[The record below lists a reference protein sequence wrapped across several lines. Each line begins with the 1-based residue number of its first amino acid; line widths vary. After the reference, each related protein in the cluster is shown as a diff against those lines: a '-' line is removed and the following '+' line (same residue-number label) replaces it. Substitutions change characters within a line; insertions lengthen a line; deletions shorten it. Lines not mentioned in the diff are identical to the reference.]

1 MKLNLG
7 GQLSFYLPG
16 HPRQLEVQL
25 DGPTLLSEVL
35 ANLGIPIAEIYLVA
49 INGEMVDPHNTLVS
63 QEDNVKLFPPV
74 DGG

>member
-25 DGPTLLSEVL
+25 DGPTWLSDVL
-35 ANLGIPIAEIYLVA
+35 TNLGIPIAEIYLVA
-49 INGEMVDPHNTLVS
+49 VNGEMVDPHNTLVS
-63 QEDNVKLFPPV
+63 QEDEVKLYPPV

>member
-16 HPRQLEVQL
+16 HPRRLEVQL
-25 DGPTLLSEVL
+25 DGPTWLRDVL
-35 ANLGIPIAEIYLVA
+35 TNLGIPIAEIYLVA
-49 INGEMVDPHNTLVS
+49 VNGEMVDPQNTLVS
-63 QEDNVKLFPPV
+63 QEDEVKLYPPV

>member
-16 HPRQLEVQL
+16 HPRQLDVQL

-35 ANLGIPIAEIYLVA
+35 ASLGIPIAEIYIVTFK
-49 INGEMVDPHNTLVS
+49 GEMVDPHNTLVS
-63 QEDNVKLFPPV
+63 QEDEVKLYPPV

>member
-35 ANLGIPIAEIYLVA
+35 TSLGIP
-49 INGEMVDPHNTLVS
+49 NR
-63 QEDNVKLFPPV
+63 
-74 DGG
+74 

>member
-7 GQLSFYLPG
+7 GQLSFYLLG

-25 DGPTLLSEVL
+25 DGPTWLSDVL
-35 ANLGIPIAEIYLVA
+35 TNLGIPFAEIYLVA
-49 INGEMVDPHNTLVS
+49 VNSEMVDPHNTLVS
-63 QEDNVKLFPPV
+63 QEDEVKLYPPV

>member
-25 DGPTLLSEVL
+25 DGPTWLSDVL
-35 ANLGIPIAEIYLVA
+35 TNLGIPIAEIYLVA
-49 INGEMVDPHNTLVS
+49 VNGEMVDPQNTLVS
-63 QEDNVKLFPPV
+63 QEDEVKLYPAV

>member
-16 HPRQLEVQL
+16 HPRYLEVQL

-35 ANLGIPIAEIYLVA
+35 ASLGIPIAEVYLVA
-49 INGEMVDPHNTLVS
+49 VNGEMVDPHNTLVS
-63 QEDNVKLFPPV
+63 QEDEVKLYPPV

>member
-49 INGEMVDPHNTLVS
+49 VNGEMVDPHNTLVS

>member
-25 DGPTLLSEVL
+25 DGPILLSDVL
-35 ANLGIPIAEIYLVA
+35 TNLGIPIAEIYLVA
-49 INGEMVDPHNTLVS
+49 VNGEMVDYHNTLVS
-63 QEDNVKLFPPV
+63 QEDEVKLYPPV